1 MVGTNFSS
9 CLFFPLLFPKYYTSS
24 AALTNSIY
32 FIKCSILASL
42 SVWKWVQASLGL
54 FTQLGGNPL
63 KLLVL
68 SSSFQYELQ
77 RSIFCVCVLNLAIV
91 CITLLKALID
101 ISKKLKLPVA
111 SVEIGTNKADI
122 FTMEQHAVL
131 KINNYNSLQ
140 YQGWISQHKFGWKKP
155 DSSLYMLY
163 MCLIPHLIYG
173 HSR

>member
-1 MVGTNFSS
+1 MSKGTQRIHQNWPWVIPFESDILFSYS
-9 CLFFPLLFPKYYTSS
+9 KDGGNKLFCLFFPLLFPKYYTSS

-42 SVWKWVQASLGL
+42 SVWKWIQASLGL

-77 RSIFCVCVLNLAIV
+77 RSIFCVSVLNLAIV

-111 SVEIGTNKADI
+111 SVEIGINKAGI
-122 FTMEQHAVL
+122 FTTE
-131 KINNYNSLQ
+131 INNYNSLQ
-140 YQGWISQHKFGWKKP
+140 
-155 DSSLYMLY
+155 
-163 MCLIPHLIYG
+163 
-173 HSR
+173 

>member
-1 MVGTNFSS
+1 MSKGTQRIHQNWPWFIPFESDILFSYS
-9 CLFFPLLFPKYYTSS
+9 KDCGNKLFCLFFPLLFPKYYTSS

-42 SVWKWVQASLGL
+42 SVWKWIQASLGL

-77 RSIFCVCVLNLAIV
+77 RSIFCVSVLNLAIV

-111 SVEIGTNKADI
+111 SVEIGINKAGI
-122 FTMEQHAVL
+122 FTTEQHAIL

-140 YQGWISQHKFGWKKP
+140 
-155 DSSLYMLY
+155 
-163 MCLIPHLIYG
+163 
-173 HSR
+173 